1 MRCPLTC
8 EYVRGAAVGLR
19 ARVFRHE
26 DSPYSGESALILLA
40 PVVDQFPDAVNGVWL
55 ALVLIATSTA
65 IGIAVLRYR
74 LYDIDI
80 VINRILVYGPL
91 TATLV
96 LVYLG
101 GVISLQYAFRAL
113 TGQESQF
120 AIVASTLA
128 IAALFNPLRGR
139 IQALVDRRFYRR
151 KYVARKTLEGFSAK
165 LRDETDLVALNAELV
180 SVVRQTMQ
188 PANVSLWL
196 RTDPALKSSGGEETV
211 EQHH

>member
-1 MRCPLTC
+1 
-8 EYVRGAAVGLR
+8 
-19 ARVFRHE
+19 
-26 DSPYSGESALILLA
+26 
-40 PVVDQFPDAVNGVWL
+40 VVDQFPDAVNGVWL

-151 KYVARKTLEGFSAK
+151 KYDARKTLEGFSAK